1 MCISFRF
8 QRCLFTRNEI
18 HVEILWGTPFTNSDK
33 VKVEKVK

>member
-1 MCISFRF
+1 MCISFPF

-18 HVEILWGTPFTNSDK
+18 HVEPLLGTTFTNSDK